1 MATYTN
7 GQLRDRPRVNVTR
20 GYAGNEPQAL
30 TKSAPVN
37 STATIKSG
45 QPIAL
50 VSGEW
55 VQATNAHN
63 KQQIYIAYHDSDDT
77 DVQSCGQLLG
87 FSVLGEFEIESAWY
101 DDTDASVVVGA
112 ALKVTSANVLASS
125 GGDTIG
131 YVTEVRD
138 LGVAGHKAGNERG
151 GVLGTIPED
160 STANNLK
167 IVKFVTS
174 AA

>member
-7 GQLRDRPRVNVTR
+7 GELRDRPRVNVPR
-20 GYAGNEPQAL
+20 GYFGNE
-30 TKSAPVN
+30 TTGISKSAPVTN
-37 STATIKSG
+37 GVTIKSG

-50 VSGEW
+50 VSDKW
-55 VQATNAHN
+55 VLATNAHS
-63 KQQIYIAYHDSDDT
+63 KSQVYIAYHDSDDT
-77 DVQSCGQLLG
+77 DVESCGKLLG
-87 FSVLGEFEIESAWY
+87 FSVLGEYEIESGYFAQ
-101 DDTDASVVVGA
+101 DDDDVIVGA
-112 ALKVTSANVLASS
+112 ALKVNASSLLAST

-138 LGVAGHKAGNERG
+138 LGVGGHTTTNARG
-151 GVLGTIPED
+151 GVAGTIPED
-160 STANNLK
+160 STATNLK